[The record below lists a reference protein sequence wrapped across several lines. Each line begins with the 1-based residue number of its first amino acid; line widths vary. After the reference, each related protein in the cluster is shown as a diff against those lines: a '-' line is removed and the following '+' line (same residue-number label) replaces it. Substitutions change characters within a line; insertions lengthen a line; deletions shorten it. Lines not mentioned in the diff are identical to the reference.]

1 MKTAD
6 ITYGMYRV
14 WICALGRD
22 SEWFLRKFGDTLNS
36 VYGTC
41 PTPLNAITL
50 KEFLKTSDPDDFC
63 EWFGMI
69 QHWKRWLKIK
79 YPDHYERFDEIY
91 ETCVIEDSE
100 PPEAREARKTR
111 EAEAREA
118 EAREAEAREAEA
130 REAEAREVKAR
141 KNQKF
146 LEYCQSLRASR
157 VLSTGEGPSAKVPI
171 ITAKKWSG
179 FF

>member
-1 MKTAD
+1 MNTEMKTAD
-6 ITYGMYRV
+6 ITYAMYRV
-14 WICALGRD
+14 WIYALGRN
-22 SEWFLRKFGDTLNS
+22 SEWFLRKFGDSLNS

-63 EWFGMI
+63 EWFRVI
-69 QHWKRWLKIK
+69 QHWKRWLEKK

-91 ETCVIEDSE
+91 ETFVIEDSE
-100 PPEAREARKTR
+100 PPEAREARK
-111 EAEAREA
+111 
-118 EAREAEAREAEA
+118 AREAEAREAEA

-141 KNQKF
+141 KHQEW
-146 LEYCQSLRASR
+146 LEYCQRLRASR
-157 VLSTGEGPSAKVPI
+157 VLSTGEWPSAKGPS